1 MNTNSTEIAA
11 IAAAAHRQDVS
22 LAALHLA
29 TDYQARS
36 RASDMTIEQLA
47 ATIDTVGL
55 LNNLIAVDEG
65 DGTYGICAGG
75 RRLAALQHLHQTGKL
90 DADYPVPVRI
100 IAREH
105 AHHASL
111 IENVAREDMHTVD
124 LIAAYER
131 LRRDHNMSA
140 EAIAAAHGATVL
152 SVKKLLALANVAPDL
167 LALFRSGDKNMTFE
181 VLQALAGVDDHERQ
195 RAAWKACRTEYNPA
209 RSIRSILSESEMA
222 ATSPIARYLT
232 VAGYEKAGG
241 IVRRDLFAEG
251 NQGVFLADPIQAE
264 TLAVEKMKRS
274 KLAAAVSGEGW
285 SWIHYQ
291 TRFTWDESRQYGQL
305 KETARTP
312 TKSEAAQLKK
322 LNAARDA
329 ANEKLHAFQQD
340 DDPEGDEDML
350 IEKLQELDD
359 QIEAIENEM
368 QEYNPQHKTVA
379 GTIITL
385 DDSGNLITKRGL
397 IRREDRDAAQALM
410 GTKSEKNS
418 DHASAELPPA
428 QTRPAHSQAL
438 TDRLH
443 AQHALGVQAEL
454 AQRPRLG
461 VCLYL
466 VQLVEQVTDHISYLS
481 REWEIFPMHASAA
494 RFGFHQADDQ
504 IDAAPA
510 AQQLDTQLADLM
522 KNLPKDP
529 QALLDHLLAWTD
541 DQIMALM
548 GLLLALTMPASAS
561 KHDEICHVR
570 NVQALT
576 DTDMTHWWTPTAA
589 NYLGAVSKDQIA
601 AVVTEAIDAE
611 TAAPLAKLKKGEAA
625 TTAEQLLAG
634 RGWLPDFMRMP
645 GKVKK

>member
-11 IAAAAHRQDVS
+11 IAAAAVRQDVPLS
-22 LAALHLA
+22 ALQLAC
-29 TDYQARS
+29 DYQART
-36 RASDMTIEQLA
+36 RQPAMTIEQLA
-47 ATIDTVGL
+47 ATILAVGL
-55 LNNLIAVDEG
+55 LNNLIVVDEG
-65 DGTYGICAGG
+65 NGNFSVCAGG
-75 RRLAALQHLHQTGKL
+75 RRLAALQFLLEQGKITS
-90 DADYPVPVRI
+90 DFPVAVRI

-111 IENVAREDMHTVD
+111 IENVAREDMHRAD
-124 LIAAYER
+124 LIGAYDR

-140 EAIAAAHGATVL
+140 EAIAVAHGASVL
-152 SVKKLLALANVAPDL
+152 SVKKLLALANIAPDL
-167 LALFRSGDKNMTFE
+167 LDLFRNDDKKMTFE
-181 VLQALAGVDDHERQ
+181 ALQALAGVDDHERQ

-209 RSIRSILSESEMA
+209 RGIRAMLAESELS
-222 ATSPIARYLT
+222 ATAPIARYLT

-241 IVRRDLFAEG
+241 LVRRDLFTEG
-251 NQGVFLADPIQAE
+251 NHGVFLSDPIQAE

-274 KLAAAVSGEGW
+274 KLAAAVNGEGW
-285 SWIHYQ
+285 SWVHYQ
-291 TRFTWDESRQYGQL
+291 TRFASEESRQYGQL

-322 LNAARDA
+322 LNAAHDA
-329 ANEKLHAFQQD
+329 EQAALNALDADDGD
-340 DDPEGDEDML
+340 DDAILAKME
-350 IEKLQELDD
+350 ELKN

-385 DDSGNLITKRGL
+385 DDSGNLIAKRGL
-397 IRREDRDAAQALM
+397 IRREDRGAAQALI
-410 GTKSEKNS
+410 GADAKN
-418 DHASAELPPA
+418 DDAGQAELPPA
-428 QTRPAHSQAL
+428 LTRPAHSQAL

-454 AQRPRLG
+454 AQRPRLA

-466 VQLVEQVTDHISYLS
+466 VQLVEQVTDHISYL
-481 REWEIFPMHASAA
+481 RRDWNIFPMHGSAA
-494 RFGFHQADDQ
+494 RFGFHHADDQ

-510 AQQLDTQLADLM
+510 AQQLDAQLADLM

-541 DQIMALM
+541 DQIMALL

-570 NVQALT
+570 NVHALT
-576 DTDMTHWWTPTAA
+576 GTDMTRWWTPTVAT
-589 NYLGAVSKDQIA
+589 YLGAVSKDQIA
-601 AVVTEAIDAE
+601 VVVTESADADA
-611 TAAPLAKLKKGEAA
+611 AAPLAKMKKGEAA

-634 RGWLPDFMRMP
+634 RGWLPDFMRKP
-645 GKVKK
+645 GKAKK